1 MIFNWF
7 KIFIYHLK
15 QNKLF
20 SFLNVLGLSIGVAG
34 VIFAILYWNNEN
46 AYDQWNPEKENVYQ
60 VINKIGITG
69 DIWASNS
76 IPFGETCK
84 ATIPEIESIC
94 FLNST
99 YYNNAP
105 IKYQRRKVMDEKI
118 TIADN
123 GFFDVFPFPIVKGSK
138 TNILKEINSV
148 ALSEEAKKNYFS
160 TMKTRLASQSII
172 AISFIP

>member
-46 AYDQWNPEKENVYQ
+46 TYDKWNPEKENVYQ
-60 VINKIGITG
+60 VLNKIGMTG
-69 DIWASNS
+69 DTWATNS
-76 IPFGETCK
+76 IPFGEACK
-84 ATIPEIESIC
+84 ATIPEIESIA
-94 FLNST
+94 FLNSSS
-99 YYNNAP
+99 YENAP
-105 IKYQRRKVMDEKI
+105 IKYQGRKVMDEKI

-123 GFFDVFPFPIVKGSK
+123 GFFDVFPFPIVQGSK
-138 TNILKEINSV
+138 TNILKE
-148 ALSEEAKKNYFS
+148 
-160 TMKTRLASQSII
+160 
-172 AISFIP
+172 